1 MRGIGAVIHFRSP
14 TPGSTSAPD
23 FSGMWGSIR
32 DWFALS
38 AQDEAAQCF
47 RAIYQPDEGMSPPDR
62 LKHFLRLKALASPG
76 RQANFTAERIPG
88 TGETIC
94 MIASGKNSDFPSVTL
109 HLSDQEW
116 HSTQHQKGAVD
127 SPRSSVSDDNQ
138 TATVTGTGGSVEAR
152 PKGSPITRT
161 QIQAWQELSPE
172 AKRETGGW
180 KVWAQS
186 QGISVNSA
194 GACLTNT
201 GVTPKGAIRL
211 QPPGERGSSI
221 TNAQIQV
228 WRDLPQEA
236 KREAGGWKV
245 WAQTQGININSAGA
259 CLTNTGLTPRG
270 AIRLQPPGERG
281 TPITNQQIRAWQDL
295 SLEAKR
301 EAGGWIRWAQ
311 SQRINID
318 SASTCLTH
326 TGLTP
331 RGAVRL
337 HPPGERGTPITN
349 QQIRAW
355 QDLPQEAKRE
365 AGGWIKWA
373 QAQGITTGS
382 AGIFLTNSGL
392 TPFGTERLKPPGER
406 GTPITNQQI
415 RMWSDL
421 PQEAK
426 HEAGGWMTWA
436 QAQGIDINSAS
447 ACLTNTG
454 LKPRGAIRL
463 QPSWERGS
471 PITEAQLLAW
481 LNMSPEERRT
491 SGGWATW
498 AQSQG
503 INVGS
508 AGTYLTNTGLTPRG
522 AVRLQPPGE
531 RGTPITDQQIR
542 AWKDL
547 PQEAKRKAGGGI
559 TWAQSQGINVGSA
572 GAYLTNTG
580 LTPRGAIR
588 LQPPGERGTP
598 LTNQQ
603 IRAWQDLPQEAKR
616 EAGGRIKWALAQGI
630 TIGSA
635 GIFLTNSGL
644 TPFGTERLKPPGER
658 GTPITNQQ
666 IRMWRD
672 LPQEAKHK
680 AGGWMTWAQ
689 AQGID
694 INSASAYLTNTG
706 LKLTGVIRLQP
717 PGERGSPITEA
728 QHLAWLNMSPEERRT
743 SGGWATWAQAR
754 RISYISARKYLA
766 PTDSEMPSRGI
777 SRPSP
782 PSTVTSDSPQASTSA
797 ATTTGDKIAVS
808 MSAPP
813 ECSGEKRS
821 LPSTKADI
829 SAPPAKHIKEEED
842 DVTCRTHQINN
853 NLPILQ
859 HWRDPAISVMARA
872 EGRIETLQVTRWGPL
887 FNPLPRKIKA
897 RINQDIRWFLQN
909 EGSHD
914 ARMNAMM
921 SVAIPLDD
929 IDGYRGRAVYART
942 NLAAFTVLGPYSGR
956 LLDSETVRCEYEKE
970 YGREASNYY
979 FATRSQERLV
989 SAWPEGNILSL
1000 LNSPVFTHRTAETEA
1015 RQNVSAVLVGKNI
1028 HFFLTT
1034 RDVRAGEE
1042 LWFDYGPDYRHF
1054 EPGEALR
1061 SASVKE
1067 EPSSPEE
1074 G

>member
-23 FSGMWGSIR
+23 FSGMWSSIR

-47 RAIYQPDEGMSPPDR
+47 RAFYQPDEGMSPPDR

-76 RQANFTAERIPG
+76 RQANFTTERILG

-116 HSTQHQKGAVD
+116 HSIQHQEEAVD

-152 PKGSPITRT
+152 PKGSPITRA

-186 QGISVNSA
+186 QGINIGSA
-194 GACLTNT
+194 GTCLTNT
-201 GVTPKGAIRL
+201 GLRPKGAIRL

-236 KREAGGWKV
+236 KREAGGWIK
-245 WAQTQGININSAGA
+245 WAQAQGINIGSAGACLTNTGLMPKGAIRLQPTGERGTPIINMQIQAWQDLPLEAKCEAGGWIRWAQAQGINIGSASA

-270 AIRLQPPGERG
+270 AIRLQPTVERG
-281 TPITNQQIRAWQDL
+281 TPITNQQIRAWQEL
-295 SLEAKR
+295 SQEAKN
-301 EAGGWIRWAQ
+301 EAGG
-311 SQRINID
+311 
-318 SASTCLTH
+318 C
-326 TGLTP
+326 
-331 RGAVRL
+331 
-337 HPPGERGTPITN
+337 
-349 QQIRAW
+349 
-355 QDLPQEAKRE
+355 
-365 AGGWIKWA
+365 IKWA
-373 QAQGITTGS
+373 QAQGIKIGS
-382 AGIFLTNSGL
+382 TRMFLTNSGL

-415 RMWSDL
+415 RAWQDL
-421 PQEAK
+421 PLEAK
-426 HEAGGWMTWA
+426 REAGGWMTWA

-454 LKPRGAIRL
+454 LKPKGAIRL
-463 QPSWERGS
+463 QPPGERGS
-471 PITEAQLLAW
+471 SITEAQLLAW

-498 AQSQG
+498 AQ
-503 INVGS
+503 
-508 AGTYLTNTGLTPRG
+508 ARG
-522 AVRLQPPGE
+522 
-531 RGTPITDQQIR
+531 
-542 AWKDL
+542 
-547 PQEAKRKAGGGI
+547 
-559 TWAQSQGINVGSA
+559 
-572 GAYLTNTG
+572 
-580 LTPRGAIR
+580 
-588 LQPPGERGTP
+588 
-598 LTNQQ
+598 
-603 IRAWQDLPQEAKR
+603 
-616 EAGGRIKWALAQGI
+616 
-630 TIGSA
+630 
-635 GIFLTNSGL
+635 
-644 TPFGTERLKPPGER
+644 
-658 GTPITNQQ
+658 
-666 IRMWRD
+666 
-672 LPQEAKHK
+672 
-680 AGGWMTWAQ
+680 
-689 AQGID
+689 
-694 INSASAYLTNTG
+694 
-706 LKLTGVIRLQP
+706 
-717 PGERGSPITEA
+717 
-728 QHLAWLNMSPEERRT
+728 
-743 SGGWATWAQAR
+743 
-754 RISYISARKYLA
+754 ISYISAREYLA
-766 PTDSEMPSRGI
+766 PTDSEMPSRGT

-797 ATTTGDKIAVS
+797 ATTTGDEIAIS

-813 ECSGEKRS
+813 EHCGEKRS

-829 SAPPAKHIKEEED
+829 SAPPAKQIKEEED
-842 DVTCRTHQINN
+842 DVTWRTHQINN

-887 FNPLPRKIKA
+887 FNLLSRKTKA

-909 EGSHD
+909 EGKHD
-914 ARMNAMM
+914 ARMNAMI

-929 IDGYRGRAVYART
+929 SDGYRGRTVYART

-956 LLDSETVRCEYEKE
+956 LLDSEKVRCEYEKE
-970 YGREASNYY
+970 YGKEAGNYY

-1015 RQNVSAVLVGKNI
+1015 RQNVSTVLVGKNI
-1028 HFFLTT
+1028 NFYVTT
-1034 RDVRAGEE
+1034 RDISAGEE
-1042 LWFDYGPDYRHF
+1042 LWFDYGPDYQHF
-1054 EPGEALR
+1054 ESGEALR
-1061 SASVKE
+1061 SAQVKE

>member
-23 FSGMWGSIR
+23 FSGMWSSIR

-127 SPRSSVSDDNQ
+127 SPRSSVSGDNQ

-186 QGISVNSA
+186 QGISLNSA

-259 CLTNTGLTPRG
+259 YLTNTGLTPRG
-270 AIRLQPPGERG
+270 AERLQPPGERG

-295 SLEAKR
+295 S
-301 EAGGWIRWAQ
+301 
-311 SQRINID
+311 
-318 SASTCLTH
+318 
-326 TGLTP
+326 
-331 RGAVRL
+331 
-337 HPPGERGTPITN
+337 
-349 QQIRAW
+349 
-355 QDLPQEAKRE
+355 QEAKRE
-365 AGGWIKWA
+365 AGGWIPWV
-373 QAQGITTGS
+373 QTQGIS
-382 AGIFLTNSGL
+382 
-392 TPFGTERLKPPGER
+392 
-406 GTPITNQQI
+406 
-415 RMWSDL
+415 
-421 PQEAK
+421 
-426 HEAGGWMTWA
+426 
-436 QAQGIDINSAS
+436 INSAS
-447 ACLTNTG
+447 TCLTH
-454 LKPRGAIRL
+454 
-463 QPSWERGS
+463 
-471 PITEAQLLAW
+471 
-481 LNMSPEERRT
+481 
-491 SGGWATW
+491 
-498 AQSQG
+498 
-503 INVGS
+503 
-508 AGTYLTNTGLTPRG
+508 TGLTPRG

-531 RGTPITDQQIR
+531 RGTPITNQQIR

-547 PQEAKRKAGGGI
+547 PQEAKR
-559 TWAQSQGINVGSA
+559 
-572 GAYLTNTG
+572 
-580 LTPRGAIR
+580 
-588 LQPPGERGTP
+588 
-598 LTNQQ
+598 
-603 IRAWQDLPQEAKR
+603 
-616 EAGGRIKWALAQGI
+616 EAGGWIRWAQAQGI

-635 GIFLTNSGL
+635 GIVLTNSGL

-672 LPQEAKHK
+672 LPQEAKHE

-689 AQGID
+689 AQGI
-694 INSASAYLTNTG
+694 NTHSARAYLTNTG
-706 LKLTGVIRLQP
+706 LKPRGAIRLQP
-717 PGERGSPITEA
+717 PWERGSPITEA
-728 QHLAWLNMSPEERRT
+728 QLLAWLNMSPEERRT

-754 RISYISARKYLA
+754 GISYISARKYLA
-766 PTDSEMPSRGI
+766 PTDSEMPSRGT

-797 ATTTGDKIAVS
+797 ATTTGDEIAVS
-808 MSAPP
+808 VSAPP
-813 ECSGEKRS
+813 ERSGEKRS

-872 EGRIETLQVTRWGPL
+872 EGRIETLQVTRWGSL

-1000 LNSPVFTHRTAETEA
+1000 INSPVFTHRTAETEA

-1028 HFFLTT
+1028 HFYVTT
-1034 RDVRAGEE
+1034 RDVHAGEE

-1074 G
+1074 E